1 MIKSKLKLILAIL
14 VIENVDHMR
23 SSICIPEV
31 SWIVLIKRLKL
42 ILKKKTSSLCRV
54 NSPARATVD

>member
-1 MIKSKLKLILAIL
+1 MIKSKLKLNLAIL

-23 SSICIPEV
+23 CSICIPEV